1 MIHYQLQCHQ
11 GHSFDGW
18 FKDSASFDV
27 QVQAGYVS
35 CPSCNSADVTRAL
48 MAPALGRGTKKFQ
61 TEPQPAGPRQ
71 GDPRQGEVAAG
82 EDSPRPA
89 SREAPALPSGA
100 TSAAIAE
107 SGLPDNVRAVLQ
119 RLRAEVE
126 RSCDYVGNDFAEE
139 ARRIHYGEAE
149 ARGIY
154 GEASRTDAE
163 ALADEG
169 IEIGVLP
176 WLPRS
181 DS

>member
-1 MIHYQLQCHQ
+1 MIHYQVQCHQ

-18 FKDSASFDV
+18 FKDSASFET
-27 QVQAGYVS
+27 QARLGFIS
-35 CPSCNSADVTRAL
+35 CPNCNSTEVTRAL
-48 MAPALGRGTKKFQ
+48 MAPSLGRGTKKF
-61 TEPQPAGPRQ
+61 
-71 GDPRQGEVAAG
+71 
-82 EDSPRPA
+82 
-89 SREAPALPSGA
+89 PALPQEAKPREEAPRPPAREPVAPMIGP

-107 SGLPDNVRAVLQ
+107 NGLPDNVRVLLQ

-139 ARRIHYGEAE
+139 ARRIHYGETE

-154 GEASRTDAE
+154 GEASQADTE

-176 WLPRS
+176 WLPRT